1 MLLIIL
7 KTIAAALG
15 VIAAWMAA
23 RLLLAANEVR
33 NEIKRRDG
41 R

>member
-1 MLLIIL
+1 MLIIL
-7 KTIAAALG
+7 KTIAVALG

-23 RLLLAANEVR
+23 RLLLAT